1 MKFMSVATS
10 SANPTWRPFAKKRKQ
25 KKMADNETSRVN
37 NGKMGTVKH

>member
-10 SANPTWRPFAKKRKQ
+10 SEIPHGDLLLRKGS